1 MRKIIVNKDKVAN
14 LIEKIDNKKKEL
26 RQLKKELQNAFD
38 NISNVWK
45 KESMDLFPQL
55 KPCNIGEY
63 VGVDITLN
71 ERVYN
76 IFISEYKQKLYC
88 MFCLDRKD
96 KDKSGLPVKRA
107 MDQTDFDKV
116 SGVVN
121 DYLSQNVKKVCSTS
135 EGYFIEF
142 KKEQYDDV
150 FQFYLKIVNTFIECQ
165 PK

>member
-76 IFISEYKQKLYC
+76 IFISEYKQ
-88 MFCLDRKD
+88 
-96 KDKSGLPVKRA
+96 
-107 MDQTDFDKV
+107 
-116 SGVVN
+116 
-121 DYLSQNVKKVCSTS
+121 
-135 EGYFIEF
+135 
-142 KKEQYDDV
+142 
-150 FQFYLKIVNTFIECQ
+150 
-165 PK
+165 